1 MNAIAAAATPATVQL
16 LTFAIGSEEYGV
28 DILQVK
34 RLLEHAPPTPVPGLP
49 AWIRGLMNFHGAIIP
64 VLDLRV
70 RFGEPPGDYGRFAVI
85 IVVASGTRTIGLLA
99 DRVVGVTAVAANA
112 IQDTGEQAG
121 FRPMFVRAMARVE
134 ERLVTLL
141 DVVAIGHAETPH

>member
-1 MNAIAAAATPATVQL
+1 VNTTTLKATPESVQL

-34 RLLEHAPPTPVPGLP
+34 RLLEHAPSTPVPGLP
-49 AWIRGLMNFHGAIIP
+49 TWIRGLMNFHGAIIP

-70 RFGEPPGDYGRFAVI
+70 RFGEAPGDYGRFSVI

-99 DRVVGVTAVAANA
+99 DRVVGVAAVTANA

-121 FRPMFVRAMARVE
+121 FRPMFVRAMAHVE
-134 ERLVTLL
+134 ERLVTVL